1 MGQHCNPPRNLELD
15 TCGYLLVWVFRRNGS
30 LIGKLAPNRDF
41 GVFFF
46 PVHFQVAGM
55 VLQKDAAGK
64 MTLASPKL

>member
-41 GVFFF
+41 GVFFS
-46 PVHFQVAGM
+46 VHFQVAGM